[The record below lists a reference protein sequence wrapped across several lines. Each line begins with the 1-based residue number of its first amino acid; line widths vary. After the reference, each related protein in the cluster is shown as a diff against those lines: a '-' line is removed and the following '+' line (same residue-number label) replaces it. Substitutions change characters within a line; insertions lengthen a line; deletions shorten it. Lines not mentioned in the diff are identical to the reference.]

1 MGCTKNHSRTWN
13 SWILI
18 VISIVGPL
26 CSSAAEAAF
35 AVKSAFTFGELYTD
49 NIFFT
54 KDKDHDFVTTL
65 TPTLSILYAPA
76 GEIAPTLNLNISPS
90 GLIFARHSELNNFGD
105 NLNLNGG
112 YTYQYSPRLSFN
124 VSDVLGRQG
133 GYSLGPLAQGVFQL
147 PSTPTSPPPV
157 GGTIPGQ
164 GNQNLSNF
172 TSGQANSQIWNNF
185 AVLGTYLYRPDMNF
199 TGGYT
204 NNVVHYIDQGGTDLY
219 QTIGVR
225 GVYNWRR
232 DHNLHAGYWI
242 SIYTTRNNGT
252 SVVNNF
258 DFGDDYFSNI
268 QIQLSP
274 TLTLAASTGISFNTS
289 NSGPTVANN
298 SNVTITKIWQTA
310 TLSAGLQQGLT
321 PSFGISTLSNTT
333 SLYSYFNMRLTE
345 KLNAIAGV
353 NFALYRTDDG
363 NFRTFQTSSGMQYQF
378 NPWLSSNLFYSY
390 RFADTSSRAAAAS
403 SNVLQAG
410 IVRANSVYVTLTATF
425 DLWPNVGLARSI
437 SSSALSP
444 IVRTPFPVT
453 IPAPSSTPAPIP

>member
-18 VISIVGPL
+18 VISIVGSL

-133 GYSLGPLAQGVFQL
+133 GYSLGPLTQGVFQL

-219 QTIGVR
+219 QTIGAR
-225 GVYNWRR
+225 AVYNWRR

-242 SIYTTRNNGT
+242 SIYKTRNGDT

-274 TLTLAASTGISFNTS
+274 TLTLAASTGISFNTG

-298 SNVTITKIWQTA
+298 SNVTITKIWETA

-321 PSFGISTLSNTT
+321 PSFGVSTLSNTT

-345 KLNAIAGV
+345 KLTAIAGV
-353 NFALYRTDDG
+353 NYSLYRTDDG
-363 NFRTFQTSSGMQYQF
+363 NFRTFQTSSGAQYQF
-378 NPWLSSNLFYSY
+378 NAWLSSNLFYSY
-390 RFADTSSRAAAAS
+390 RWADTSARAAAAS
-403 SNVLQAG
+403 DNILQSG
-410 IVRANSVYVTLTATF
+410 IVRANSVYITLTAAF
-425 DLWPNVGLARSI
+425 DLWPNVGLARSV
-437 SSSALSP
+437 SSSTLSP
-444 IVRTPFPVT
+444 IVRTPFPMT
-453 IPAPSSTPAPIP
+453 TSPASSTPAPVP